1 MELPERAGVADA
13 QATPAPNPVTNI
25 AHGLTPR
32 QPRSSNLSS
41 GSCDTTLSRN
51 VYSDVIIPYAVP
63 DSNPGPPVTP
73 VEGRAA
79 PAAQP
84 ERHHERIPFREQ
96 LRQPSF
102 VPRSAVGRWLSRGE
116 SVDDHAGQPVATHPW
131 WKVIWLTGVD
141 YFSTLG
147 YQPGIALLAA
157 GAVAPIATVI
167 LVLVTLLGALP
178 VYAQVAGRSFAGQ
191 GSIAM
196 LENLLSGWK
205 GKGLVLVL
213 LGFAATDFV
222 ITMTLSAADAAK
234 HAIENPFLHPV
245 IGEHPILVT
254 LVILTALAAIF
265 LKGFNEAIGLAASA
279 AVPYLVLN
287 LVVLGRGALEVI
299 ANPALLDGW
308 RAALAAKG
316 SFPLLIAGALL
327 VFPKLALGLSGFET
341 GVSVMPLIDGG
352 QADRGYSPRA
362 GGIPVGRVGNTRK
375 LLLSSAIIMSVM
387 LILSSV
393 VTTLLIDPVDY
404 AEGGKASGR
413 AIAFLAHRYLG
424 DVFGTV
430 YDVSTIL
437 ILGLAGASAM
447 AGLLHL
453 IPRYLPRFG
462 MAPRWAALSRPLVLV
477 LFAVNI
483 VITLVFGA
491 SVEAQS
497 GAYAT
502 GVLVL
507 ILSAAFA
514 ATLSLWR
521 ERRRLLAFYTGI
533 ICLVFAYTLAD
544 NCLARPDGLIIG
556 TIFTVLLIV
565 ACSISRSIRSVEF
578 RIPYGHFADGE
589 SFRLGPEVRG
599 KKVHLVPMARSSV
612 DARQKARATIRRHYN
627 VRGPFLF
634 LHVNLL
640 DNRSEFSA
648 PLEVSLREEGDDYVG
663 EVLGA
668 LAIANT
674 IAYIS
679 EALDPISIIIGLT
692 RRNLMAQAIR
702 YLVLGEGETGLMVY
716 TVLLRYW
723 ELTPEED
730 VRPLIF
736 LMSD

>member
-1 MELPERAGVADA
+1 MAMPDRLPE
-13 QATPAPNPVTNI
+13 P
-25 AHGLTPR
+25 
-32 QPRSSNLSS
+32 SS
-41 GSCDTTLSRN
+41 GREN
-51 VYSDVIIPYAVP
+51 
-63 DSNPGPPVTP
+63 
-73 VEGRAA
+73 R
-79 PAAQP
+79 
-84 ERHHERIPFREQ
+84 RIPFREQ
-96 LRQPSF
+96 LAQPSLEY
-102 VPRSAVGRWLSRGE
+102 RSAVGKWLRGGE
-116 SVDDHAGQPVATHPW
+116 SVDEHVGQVVGKYPW

-167 LVLVTLLGALP
+167 LVLVTLFGALP
-178 VYAQVAGRSFAGQ
+178 VYAQVAKRSYAGQ

-245 IGEHPILVT
+245 LDGHEILVT
-254 LVILTALAAIF
+254 LAILTVLSAVF
-265 LKGFNEAIGLAASA
+265 LKGFNEAIGLAAA
-279 AVPYLVLN
+279 ASVPYLLLN
-287 LVVLGRGALEVI
+287 LVVLVRGAQEII
-299 ANPALLDGW
+299 AQPALLADW
-308 RAALAAKG
+308 RAALAVKG
-316 SFPLLIAGALL
+316 NVPLLIGGAVL

-352 QADRGYSPRA
+352 QKDRGLNPRT
-362 GGIPVGRVGNTRK
+362 GDVPMGRVANTRK
-375 LLLSSAIIMSVM
+375 LLVVAAVIMSGM

-393 VTTLLIDPVDY
+393 VTTLLIAPEDY

-413 AIAFLAHRYLG
+413 AIAFLAHRYFGPGL
-424 DVFGTV
+424 GTV

-453 IPRYLPRFG
+453 IPRYLPRLG

-477 LFAVNI
+477 LFAVDV
-483 VITLVFGA
+483 VITLVFRA

-507 ILSAAFA
+507 ILSAAVA
-514 ATLSLWR
+514 ATLALWR
-521 ERRRLLAFYTGI
+521 ERRRVLAAYTGLV
-533 ICLVFAYTLAD
+533 CVVFAYTLGD
-544 NCLARPDGLIIG
+544 NCLERPDGLIIG
-556 TIFTVLLIV
+556 TIFTVLLML
-565 ACSISRSIRSVEF
+565 ACAVSRSIRSVEF
-578 RIPYGHFADGE
+578 RIPRGYFDDVE
-589 SFRLGPEVRG
+589 SWRLGPEVRG
-599 KKVHLVPMARSSV
+599 KKVHLVPIPSASAEER
-612 DARQKARATIRRHYN
+612 RRKRALIVRHYN

-648 PLEVSLREEGDDYVG
+648 PLEVRIRKEGEDYAA
-663 EVLGA
+663 EVFGA
-668 LAIANT
+668 VAIANT
-674 IAYIS
+674 IAYVS
-679 EALDPISIIIGLT
+679 EAIDPISIFIGLT
-692 RRNLMAQAIR
+692 RRGLMAQAMR
-702 YLVLGEGETGLMVY
+702 YLMFGEGETGLMVY
-716 TVLLRYW
+716 TILLRYW
-723 ELTPEED
+723 DWTAEED

>member
-1 MELPERAGVADA
+1 M
-13 QATPAPNPVTNI
+13 TPD
-25 AHGLTPR
+25 R
-32 QPRSSNLSS
+32 QRL
-41 GSCDTTLSRN
+41 
-51 VYSDVIIPYAVP
+51 
-63 DSNPGPPVTP
+63 
-73 VEGRAA
+73 
-79 PAAQP
+79 
-84 ERHHERIPFREQ
+84 PFRTQ
-96 LRQPSF
+96 LPQPAYQYKTAF
-102 VPRSAVGRWLSRGE
+102 GRWLSRGE
-116 SVDDHAGQPVATHPW
+116 SVDGHGGHEIATHPW

-167 LVLVTLLGALP
+167 LVLVTLFGALP
-178 VYAQVAGRSFAGQ
+178 VYAQVAGRSYAGQ

-234 HAIENPFLHPV
+234 HAVENPYLHPV
-245 IGEHPILVT
+245 LGHHQILVT
-254 LVILTALAAIF
+254 LAILTVLAAVF
-265 LKGFNEAIGLAASA
+265 LKGFGEAIGLAAA
-279 AVPYLVLN
+279 AALPYLALN
-287 LVVLGRGALEVI
+287 LIVLGRGLVEVI
-299 ANPALLDGW
+299 AHPELLAGW
-308 RAALAAKG
+308 RAALTAQG
-316 SFPLLIAGALL
+316 SFPMLMAGALI

-352 QADRGYSPRA
+352 ETDRGHSPRTSGA
-362 GGIPVGRVGNTRK
+362 PMGRVANTRK
-375 LLLSSAIIMSVM
+375 LLLTAAVIMSAM

-393 VTTLLIDPVDY
+393 VTTLLIAPEDY
-404 AEGGKASGR
+404 REGGKASGR

-424 DVFGTV
+424 NDFGTI

-477 LFAVNI
+477 LFAVD
-483 VITLVFGA
+483 VLITLIFRA
-491 SVEAQS
+491 DVEAQS

-514 ATLSLWR
+514 ATLALWR
-521 ERRRLLAFYTGI
+521 ERRLALALYTAI
-533 ICLVFAYTLAD
+533 LCLVFAYTLAD
-544 NCLARPDGLIIG
+544 NCLERPDGLIIG
-556 TIFTVLLIV
+556 TVFTVLLMA
-565 ACSISRSIRSVEF
+565 ACAISRSIRSVEI
-578 RIPYGHFADGE
+578 RVPHGYFADVQ
-589 SFRLGPEVRG
+589 SSRLGPEVRN
-599 KKVHLVPMARSSV
+599 KTVHLVPIPRSSP
-612 DARQKARATIRRHYN
+612 DARARKRAEIMKYYQ

-634 LHVNLL
+634 LHVNLM

-648 PLEVSLREEGDDYVG
+648 PLEVSLRKEGGDYVG
-663 EVLGA
+663 EVFGA
-668 LAIANT
+668 IAIANT
-674 IAYIS
+674 IAFVS
-679 EALDPISIIIGLT
+679 ESIDPISIFIGLT
-692 RRNLMAQAIR
+692 RRDLMGQAVR
-702 YLVLGEGETGLMVY
+702 YLLFGEGETGLMVY

-723 ELTPEED
+723 ELTPEDD

>member
-1 MELPERAGVADA
+1 M
-13 QATPAPNPVTNI
+13 TPD
-25 AHGLTPR
+25 
-32 QPRSSNLSS
+32 Q
-41 GSCDTTLSRN
+41 
-51 VYSDVIIPYAVP
+51 
-63 DSNPGPPVTP
+63 
-73 VEGRAA
+73 
-79 PAAQP
+79 
-84 ERHHERIPFREQ
+84 RISFREQ
-96 LRQPSF
+96 LPQPSLEY
-102 VPRSAVGRWLSRGE
+102 RSAVGKWLSRGE
-116 SVDDHAGQPVATHPW
+116 RVSDHAGQDVATHPW

-178 VYAQVAGRSFAGQ
+178 VYAQVARRSYAGQ

-205 GKGLVLVL
+205 GKLLVLVL

-234 HAIENPFLHPV
+234 HAIENPFLMPV
-245 IGEHPILVT
+245 LGDHPILVT
-254 LVILTALAAIF
+254 LAILTVLAAVF
-265 LKGFNEAIGLAASA
+265 LKGFNEAIGLAAA
-279 AVPYLVLN
+279 AALPYLALN
-287 LVVLGRGALEVI
+287 LVVLGRGAQEVI
-299 ANPALLDGW
+299 AHPDLLAGW
-308 RAALAAKG
+308 RSALAAQG

-352 QADRGYSPRA
+352 ETDREHSPRS
-362 GGIPVGRVGNTRK
+362 GGTPMGRVANTRK
-375 LLLSSAIIMSVM
+375 LLLTAAVIMSGM

-393 VTTLLIDPVDY
+393 VTTLLIAPADY

-424 DVFGTV
+424 PGFGTV

-477 LFAVNI
+477 LFAINV
-483 VITLVFGA
+483 VITLIFGA

-507 ILSAAFA
+507 ILSAAVA
-514 ATLSLWR
+514 ATLALWR
-521 ERRRLLAFYTGI
+521 ERRWGLAFYTGVL
-533 ICLVFAYTLAD
+533 CLVFAYTLAD
-544 NCLARPDGLIIG
+544 NCLERPDGLIIG
-556 TIFTVLLIV
+556 TVFTVLLILGCAV
-565 ACSISRSIRSVEF
+565 SRSIRSVEF
-578 RIPYGHFADGE
+578 RIPHGYFADVE
-589 SFRLGPEVRG
+589 SQRLGPETRG
-599 KKVHLVPMARSSV
+599 KKVHLVPIPSSSA
-612 DARQKARATIRRHYN
+612 DARRTKRAEIVRHYN

-648 PLEVSLREEGDDYVG
+648 PLEVSLRKEGSDYVG
-663 EVLGA
+663 EVFGA

-674 IAYIS
+674 IAYVS
-679 EALDPISIIIGLT
+679 EIIDPISVFIGLT
-692 RRNLMAQAIR
+692 RRSLMAQAIR
-702 YLVLGEGETGLMVY
+702 YLLFGEGETGLMVY
-716 TVLLRYW
+716 TILLRYW
-723 ELTPEED
+723 DWTPEAD
-730 VRPLIF
+730 VRPFIF